1 MDTINRHSDNWLELA
16 EYIIYKKMILSI
28 IRFQTYN
35 RNPNL
40 KQQWSHHREIALQR
54 EKLRLSKNVYS
65 SCLLKAIRNLG
76 QVNLIFHTAQG
87 NLFYVLLKNKDIEQI
102 TTAVWLIKYFLIS
115 KMV

>member
-1 MDTINRHSDNWLELA
+1 MF
-16 EYIIYKKMILSI
+16 SI
-28 IRFQTYN
+28 WFQTYIQ
-35 RNPNL
+35 NPNL
-40 KQQWSHHREIALQR
+40 KHQLKSPPRNCLTAW
-54 EKLRLSKNVYS
+54 KVNVYS
-65 SCLLKAIRNLG
+65 SCLHKAIRNLG

>member
-1 MDTINRHSDNWLELA
+1 
-16 EYIIYKKMILSI
+16 MILGIWFQSYIRTLIWSI
-28 IRFQTYN
+28 N
-35 RNPNL
+35 
-40 KQQWSHHREIALQR
+40 WSHRREIVLQR

-65 SCLLKAIRNLG
+65 SGLPKAIRNLG

-87 NLFYVLLKNKDIEQI
+87 NLFYLLLKNKDIEQI

>member
-1 MDTINRHSDNWLELA
+1 
-16 EYIIYKKMILSI
+16 MILTI
-28 IRFQTYN
+28 WFQTYI

-40 KQQWSHHREIALQR
+40 KHQLKSPPTLQR
-54 EKLRLSKNVYS
+54 EKLRPSKNVYS
-65 SCLLKAIRNLG
+65 SCLHKAIWNLG

-87 NLFYVLLKNKDIEQI
+87 NLFYLLLKYKDIEQI